1 MRSWSLKAGDPRT
14 LVLSADFR
22 FCEPDYINDHTWE
35 METGTGE
42 SAVMAVQTTYGLRAR
57 SMRIFPGFTLG
68 GKKVVNPLLFFSPPI
83 LTQFYPNYLEF
94 TCSPFQGL
102 EARIEYWV
110 PSSQTLASRLTFR
123 NLTTHSLELQ
133 FDVNATM
140 THMDGQPLTSTQ
152 IQSVYVLSGRTSG
165 LEPVVFLTGG
175 PLRGPGPYPSLQLD
189 ISLVPLGSRKFTWVQ
204 AALPDAQASFDLAR
218 LTAARSWDAEL
229 ARIRL
234 VNAAQTVD
242 IETGDLDW
250 DASLAFSQ
258 NTALR
263 LFFQAGEH
271 LPHPSFVMARQ
282 PDHGYS
288 SRGDGRDYSA
298 QWDGQSVHDAIYIA
312 SLLPGSPELVA
323 GLVRN
328 FLSTQDEKGFVDCRP
343 GLAGQRGRWLAAPLL
358 AELAWNSYRQTR
370 DKDFL
375 LEVFPKILAF
385 YKRWFDPACDQDQD
399 GFPEWDHPLQTGFE
413 DNPAFNSLGK
423 GDQGAD
429 IRFFE
434 SPALAACLWRE
445 YHTLVKLADEL
456 ELTDQMKDFGVLAD
470 GLYVGVTACWNK
482 KNSFYNYRDR
492 DTHNTLKG
500 RPIVTRTG
508 SGSYKPKSV
517 FKQPVR
523 LLIQVWAANR
533 TTRNLN
539 VHIQGYSSSG
549 LVVEYLERKDFRWN
563 MELAVAVSHQVYT
576 SLEEIE
582 VKGLQPSD
590 KLIVRSLDYMQE
602 DQTGILPLWA
612 GIPDD
617 LKAASLVKSNL
628 FNRKNFWHQAG
639 FSTHKFTGSK
649 DVLEESREVQ
659 FPWNQFIGSGLLDYG
674 WRSEVSQLMT
684 RLMETAI
691 ESLKQQG
698 SFFNSYQAESRVGQG
713 ERNSLRGL
721 VPVGLFLQTLGVR
734 IISPDIV
741 RLEGLN
747 PFPWPVT
754 LRYRGLVVVRQ
765 LDFTDITFPDG
776 QNIRV
781 TDPAVCLVSNS

>member
-35 METGTGE
+35 MEQGTGE
-42 SAVMAVQTTYGLRAR
+42 SAVMSVNTTFGLRAR
-57 SMRIFPGFTLG
+57 SMRIFPGFSLG
-68 GKKVVNPLLFFSPPI
+68 GKKVVNPELFFTPPI

-102 EARIEYWV
+102 DARIEYWI
-110 PSSQTLASRLTFR
+110 PSSQTIASRLTFR
-123 NLTTHSLELQ
+123 NLTTSSLDLR

-140 THMDGQPLTSTQ
+140 TPMDGQPLTSTQ
-152 IQSVYVLSGRTSG
+152 MQSVYVLSGRTSA

-175 PLRGPGPYPSLQLD
+175 PLRGPGPYPSLQLE
-189 ISLVPLGSRKFTWVQ
+189 INLAPLGSRMFTWVQ

-218 LTAARSWDAEL
+218 LTAARPWDAEL

-234 VNAAQTVD
+234 VNATQTVD
-242 IETGDLDW
+242 IETGDPDW

-263 LFFQAGEH
+263 LFFQASEH
-271 LPHPSFVMARQ
+271 LPYPSFVQARQ

-288 SRGDGRDYSA
+288 SRGDGRDHAA
-298 QWDGQSVHDAIYIA
+298 QWDGQAVHDAIYMA
-312 SLLPGSPELVA
+312 SLLPGSPELAA

-358 AELAWNSYRQTR
+358 AEMALNSYRQTR

-375 LEVFPKILAF
+375 QEVFPKLLAF
-385 YKRWFDPACDQDQD
+385 YERWFDPACDHDQD

-413 DNPAFNSLGK
+413 DNPVFNSLGK

-434 SPALAACLWRE
+434 SPALAACLWRG
-445 YHTLVKLADEL
+445 YHNLVSLADEL
-456 ELTDQMKDFGVLAD
+456 ELTDQMKDFRVRVD

-482 KNSFYNYRDR
+482 KDSFYNYRDR
-492 DTHNTLKG
+492 DTHHTLKG
-500 RPIVTRTG
+500 KPQLTR
-508 SGSYKPKSV
+508 SGPGLHKLKSG
-517 FKQPVR
+517 FKNPER
-523 LLIQVWAANR
+523 ILLQIYESSR
-533 TTRNLN
+533 TTRELK
-539 VHIQGYSSSG
+539 IQIKGRSPAG
-549 LVVEYLERKDFRWN
+549 EVTELLERKDFRPG
-563 MELAVAVSHQVYT
+563 MEMSVAASRQVYT
-576 SLEEIE
+576 SLEQIE
-582 VKGLQPSD
+582 VTGLQPSD
-590 KLIVRSLDYMQE
+590 KLVVRSLDYMQE
-602 DQTGILPLWA
+602 DQTGFMPLWA

-617 LKAASLVKSNL
+617 LKVASLVKTQL
-628 FNRKNFWHQAG
+628 FNRKNFWQKAG
-639 FSTHKFTGSK
+639 FSTRKFTGTK
-649 DVLEESREVQ
+649 AVPEESREVQ
-659 FPWNQFIGSGLLDYG
+659 LPWNQLIGSGLLDYG
-674 WRSEVSQLMT
+674 WRTEVTQLMT
-684 RLMETAI
+684 RLMETTI
-691 ESLKQQG
+691 DSLKQRG
-698 SFFNSYQAESRVGQG
+698 AFFNSYQAESRVGQG

-721 VPVGLFLQTLGVR
+721 APVGLFMKTLGVQ
-734 IISPDIV
+734 IISPDTV
-741 RLEGLN
+741 RLDGFN

-754 LRYRGLVVVRQ
+754 LRHRGLVVVRKA
-765 LDFTDITFPDG
+765 DRTDITFPDG

-781 TDPAVCLVSNS
+781 TDPVACLVSNS

>member
-22 FCEPDYINDHTWE
+22 FCEPDYLNDHTWE
-35 METGTGE
+35 MEPATGE
-42 SAVMAVQTTYGLRAR
+42 SAVMAVSTTFGLRAR
-57 SMRIFPGFTLG
+57 NMRIFPGFSLG
-68 GKKVVNPLLFFSPPI
+68 GKKVINPQLFFSPPI

-102 EARIEYWV
+102 DARIEYWV

-123 NLTTHSLELQ
+123 NLTTNSLELQ
-133 FDVNATM
+133 FDINASM
-140 THMDGQPLTSTQ
+140 TPLGGQPMSPTQ
-152 IQSVYVLSGRTSG
+152 LQSVYVLSGRTSN

-175 PLRGPGPYPSLQLD
+175 PLRGPGPYSSLQLD
-189 ISLVPLGSRKFTWVQ
+189 ISLAPLAFRKFTWVQ
-204 AALPDAQASFDLAR
+204 AALPEAQASFDLAR
-218 LTAARSWDAEL
+218 LTAARPWDAEL

-234 VNAAQTVD
+234 VNAAQTVE
-242 IETGDLDW
+242 IETGNLDW

-258 NTALR
+258 STALR
-263 LFFQAGEH
+263 LFFRAGEH
-271 LPHPSFVMARQ
+271 LPFPSFVLERQ

-288 SRGDGRDYSA
+288 SRGDGRDYTA
-298 QWDGQSVHDAIYIA
+298 HWDGQSVHDAIYVA
-312 SLLPGSPELVA
+312 SLLPGSPELAA

-375 LEVFPKILAF
+375 LEVFPKLLAF
-385 YKRWFDPACDQDQD
+385 YERWFDPVCDQDQD
-399 GFPEWDHPLQTGFE
+399 GFPEWDHPLQTGYE
-413 DNPAFNSLGK
+413 DNPAFNSLKK

-445 YHTLVKLADEL
+445 YHNLVSLADEL
-456 ELTDQMKDFGVLAD
+456 ELTDQMKAFRVRADF
-470 GLYVGVTACWNK
+470 LYVSVAACWNK

-492 DTHNTLKG
+492 DTHYTVKGQSLLTCSGPGVHKLK
-500 RPIVTRTG
+500 
-508 SGSYKPKSV
+508 SG
-517 FKQPVR
+517 FKNPER
-523 LLIQVWAANR
+523 LMLQIRESSR
-533 TTRNLN
+533 TTRALEIR
-539 VHIQGYSSSG
+539 IQGRSSSG
-549 LVVEYLERKDFRWN
+549 ELVELLGRKDFRQG
-563 MELAVAVSHQVYT
+563 MDMSVAASRQVYS
-576 SLEEIE
+576 SLEQIE
-582 VKGLQPSD
+582 VTGLQPSD
-590 KLIVRSLDYMQE
+590 RLVVRSLDYMQE
-602 DQTGILPLWA
+602 DQTGFLPLWA

-617 LKAASLVKSNL
+617 FKAASLVKSNL
-628 FNRKNFWHQAG
+628 FNKKCFWHKAG
-639 FSTHKFTGSK
+639 ISTRNFAANKAK
-649 DVLEESREVQ
+649 VEEDNEVQ

-684 RLMETAI
+684 RLMETSI
-691 ESLKQQG
+691 DSLKQQG
-698 SFFNSYQAESRVGQG
+698 AFFNSYQAESRVGQG

-721 VPVGLFLQTLGVR
+721 APVGLFLQTLGVQ
-734 IISPDIV
+734 IISPDMV

-754 LRYRGLVVVRQ
+754 LRYRGLVIDRQ
-765 LDFTDITFPDG
+765 VDFTDITFLDG
-776 QNIRV
+776 RNIRV
-781 TDPAVCLVSNS
+781 TDPAACVVSNL